1 MVKQS
6 GDEQNPQTVAENK
19 LRENNTVKKTRN
31 VSNMLGSEAVEAGVL
46 LLFSSDQF
54 EVSGVYLV
62 QNVTHTFS
70 AGHTMSM
77 DIMKTEVV

>member
-1 MVKQS
+1 
-6 GDEQNPQTVAENK
+6 
-19 LRENNTVKKTRN
+19 
-31 VSNMLGSEAVEAGVL
+31 MLGSEAVEAGVL